1 MTRADR
7 PSKVI
12 ILAHGGA
19 GSRRMTAAQG
29 NCLGDALVAGHA
41 VLKRGGASLD
51 AVETTI
57 QVLEG
62 SGLFNA
68 GAGARLQLDGALRM
82 DASIMEGSAL
92 RAGAVAGIEQVR
104 HPISAARLVMDK
116 TAHVLLV
123 GDHATRFARHFKLDR
138 QQPLTKAQRK
148 ALRGIPLNESQR
160 HTLRLYNSL
169 RKKEMTVS
177 LQSLSPGGRGE
188 GEGGTVGAVALDLEG
203 NVAAGASTG
212 GIPIMLPGRVGDS
225 PLIGCGVYA
234 DNDAGAVSMT
244 GLGES
249 IIRLAMAKE
258 IVDRLANGT
267 GPSPAATLTLRRLV
281 KRITG
286 GAAGALVLAPDGR
299 FAIRH
304 TTPLMCA
311 GWWTGKGKPVVQ
323 DRFT

>member
-1 MTRADR
+1 MTRAGR
-7 PSKVI
+7 PSNVI

-19 GSRRMTAAQG
+19 GARKMTAAQG

-41 VLKRGGASLD
+41 VLKRGGAAVD

-57 QVLEG
+57 RILEG

-68 GAGARLQLDGALRM
+68 GAGARLQLDGARRM
-82 DASIMEGSAL
+82 DASIMEGSVL

-104 HPISAARLVMDK
+104 HPITAARLVMDN
-116 TAHVLLV
+116 TAHVLLM

-138 QQPLTKAQRK
+138 QPPLTKAQRK
-148 ALRGIPLNESQR
+148 ALRGIPLTESQR
-160 HTLRLYNSL
+160 QTLILYKYL
-169 RKKEMTVS
+169 A
-177 LQSLSPGGRGE
+177 LSPGGRGE
-188 GEGGTVGAVALDLEG
+188 GEGGTVGAVALDRSG
-203 NVAAGASTG
+203 TVAAGASTG
-212 GIPIMLPGRVGDS
+212 GIPFMLPGRVGDS

-234 DNDAGAVSMT
+234 DNESGAASMT

-249 IIRLAMAKE
+249 IIRLTMAKE
-258 IVDRLANGT
+258 IVDRMAVGAGPATAARQALTKLA
-267 GPSPAATLTLRRLV
+267 
-281 KRITG
+281 KRIE

-304 TTPLMCA
+304 TTPHMSA
-311 GWWTGKGKPVVQ
+311 GWWNGKGTPVVR